1 MRTVSGE
8 DRQTQRRCRGEAVSC
23 TAVLLSL
30 SIPRRDRRAS
40 LCGAPSCLGVG
51 APLPSCFLAARGAQG
66 SEGAQR
72 GGGGG
77 GAAQALGFGRVL
89 SAARP
94 VDSAAAPSLSDVT
107 QTLTERNAGRERKRK
122 EEEEESLYLSLERA
136 RLCSRGRAEAPP
148 TVAAVPR
155 RGREISAANS
165 LERFVFENPML
176 ILHVRLQVVLAREA
190 PRTHGALEGLLAR
203 VRVHVPAPF
212 GLVQEQL
219 GTERTRVIG
228 VSSPGAVFERGLFSG
243 APPAPGL
250 GTAHGERVLVFPPS
264 NPHHHLHSGL
274 QLAVL

>member
-1 MRTVSGE
+1 MRGPFLLGGWGSFALVLPGRTRGPGFRGGPE
-8 DRQTQRRCRGEAVSC
+8 GWRGRGEPPRLRGSVGFSRLLVLW
-23 TAVLLSL
+23 TPPLLLLSQM
-30 SIPRRDRRAS
+30 SPR
-40 LCGAPSCLGVG
+40 
-51 APLPSCFLAARGAQG
+51 
-66 SEGAQR
+66 
-72 GGGGG
+72 
-77 GAAQALGFGRVL
+77 
-89 SAARP
+89 
-94 VDSAAAPSLSDVT
+94 
-107 QTLTERNAGRERKRK
+107 LTERNAGRERKRK